1 MVISKQKIRARHIR
15 QYASGVA
22 VGPVIVTTGRLP
34 PPYAMPIPFSDCNR
48 NHPSQP
54 GVDSQILIKAKPIP
68 LSDCNSHQVNLEV
81 DSQIIIKAMP
91 NMLYIQI
98 ILTVCVCHFFIEI
111 SPTS

>member
-1 MVISKQKIRARHIR
+1 MTLQILKPKL
-15 QYASGVA
+15 Y
-22 VGPVIVTTGRLP
+22 

-54 GVDSQILIKAKPIP
+54 GVYSQILIKAKPIP

-81 DSQIIIKAMP
+81 YSQIIIKAMP

-98 ILTVCVCHFFIEI
+98 ILTACVCHFFVKNIFRVNREMQVD
-111 SPTS
+111 